1 MSLRSRLQ
9 LFYLLHLCKPT
20 TDRAVF
26 RAIHRAKA
34 QRILE
39 LGLTSTKRTLRMLAV
54 CRLANPDKVP
64 HYIGIDLFED
74 RPEPGRLVWS
84 LRDAYRNLRAAGARV
99 RLVPAEPV
107 TGLMQ
112 AANELGKLDLV
123 VFSAEA
129 VPSEDSRAWL
139 FLPRLLHQD
148 TQVFCEE
155 LDRGQPAGLRR
166 LDMATINRLAAAALK
181 RRAA

>member
-9 LFYLLHLCKPT
+9 LFYLLHLCKPA

-39 LGLTSTKRTLRMLAV
+39 LGLTSTKRTLRMLSV
-54 CRLANPDKVP
+54 SQLANPTKVP
-64 HYIGIDLFED
+64 YYVGIDLFED
-74 RPEPGRLVWS
+74 RPEPGRLTWS

-99 RLVPAEPV
+99 RLIPAEPLA
-107 TGLMQ
+107 GLMQ

-129 VPSEDSRAWL
+129 VPGNDSRAWL

-148 TQVFCEE
+148 TQVFCEN
-155 LDRGQPAGLRR
+155 LDGRQPVGFQR
-166 LDMATINRLAAAALK
+166 LDITTINRLAAAALK